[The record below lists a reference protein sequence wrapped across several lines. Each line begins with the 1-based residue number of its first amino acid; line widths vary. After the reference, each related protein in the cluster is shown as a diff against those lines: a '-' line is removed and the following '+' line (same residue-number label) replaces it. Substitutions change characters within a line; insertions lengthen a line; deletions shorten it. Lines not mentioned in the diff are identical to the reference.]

1 MATITPVAVNTAGAS
16 LTLAAASGGGDTIA
30 TALAPRVVFVVRN
43 AGGSSITVTLAG
55 VVACSQGSTHN
66 VVVTCPN
73 GQDTDIVVPGQCVNP
88 ATGNV
93 GVTYSAVTSVTV
105 GAITN

>member
-1 MATITPVAVNTAGAS
+1 MATITPVAVNAAGAS

-30 TALAPRVVFVVRN
+30 TGGLTRVVFVVRN
-43 AGGSSITVTLAG
+43 ASGSSINATFAG
-55 VVACSQGSTHN
+55 VVPCSAGSLHN
-66 VVVTCPN
+66 VVVPCPA
-73 GQDTDIVVPGQCVNP
+73 GQDTDITVPSQCISP
-88 ATGNV
+88 TTGNA